1 MVKILRFQ
9 DPKYHDVYALYN
21 IETSLTESEL
31 NAMAYNIAHSLAE
44 ADIDWTYDDIV
55 DRLVKRGAS
64 EVVSSV
70 EEFEIYL

>member
-1 MVKILRFQ
+1 
-9 DPKYHDVYALYN
+9 
-21 IETSLTESEL
+21 LTESEL